1 MITKFKTL
9 LAAAICL
16 SIVAASSRAADDKTD
31 SHAKAKPSDTKSDW
45 HSLFD
50 GKSLGDWKPSEFA
63 TQGTVEVKD
72 GQILIRFGD
81 GCSGVT
87 WKGKFPKTNYEIRL
101 EAKRVDGVD
110 FFCGL
115 TFPVGD
121 DPCSFIC
128 GGWGGAV
135 CGLSSID
142 GEDASSNDTTKV
154 KDFEKDKWYKIRV
167 RVTPR
172 RILAWI
178 DDDQMVDQS
187 LADRKISIRSE
198 VEASKPLGIAT
209 WKTTG
214 AARNI
219 EWRELSEKEAKEKPA
234 Q

>member
-1 MITKFKTL
+1 MRIQLKPLVVPALVLATI
-9 LAAAICL
+9 AAA
-16 SIVAASSRAADDKTD
+16 SRAADEKTDKT
-31 SHAKAKPSDTKSDW
+31 KKSGDKSEW

-50 GKSLGDWKPSEFA
+50 GKSLGDWRPSEFA

-72 GQILIRFGD
+72 GQIEIGFGD
-81 GCSGVT
+81 GCSGIT

-154 KDFEKDKWYKIRV
+154 KDFEKDKWYKVRV

-172 RILAWI
+172 KILAWI

-214 AARNI
+214 AIRNI
-219 EWRELSEKEAKEKPA
+219 EWRELSEKEAQEKAPK
-234 Q
+234 

>member
-1 MITKFKTL
+1 MQKPLF
-9 LAAAICL
+9 AAALLVC
-16 SIVAASSRAADDKTD
+16 IVTSSRAADEKTD
-31 SHAKAKPSDTKSDW
+31 KPKNSDSKSDW

-63 TQGTVEVKD
+63 TQGNVEVKD
-72 GQILIRFGD
+72 GQIEIGFGD
-81 GCSGVT
+81 GCSGIT
-87 WKGKFPKTNYEIRL
+87 WKGKFPKTSYEIRL

-154 KDFEKDKWYKIRV
+154 KDFEKDKWYTIRV
-167 RVTPR
+167 RVTPQK
-172 RILAWI
+172 IQAWI

-214 AARNI
+214 AVRNI
-219 EWRELSEKEAKEKPA
+219 EWREMDEKGAKEKA
-234 Q
+234 AK